1 MRVER
6 ALLALFLLDPDL
18 IDNVSRHLLPE
29 DFSVEEH
36 RIIYAAMLGIM
47 ERGLA
52 DIDLISLLSAI
63 EREGN
68 LTKQVE
74 YMTMALVGVM

>member
-29 DFSVEEH
+29 D
-36 RIIYAAMLGIM
+36 
-47 ERGLA
+47 
-52 DIDLISLLSAI
+52 LISLLSAI

-68 LTKQVE
+68 LTKKVE

>member
-36 RIIYAAMLGIM
+36 RTIYMAMLGIM
-47 ERGLA
+47 ERGRTDL
-52 DIDLISLLSAI
+52 DLISLLSAI
-63 EREGN
+63 ERAGD
-68 LTKQVE
+68 LTKKVE